1 MTMTITWPRTE
12 PIVVTDF
19 DPMAEPMTDDEF
31 FDLCQANPD
40 WRIER
45 TAEGKLILMP
55 PAGGE
60 TGIQNSQ
67 LNRLLGNWAE
77 ADGTGVV
84 FDSSTG
90 FILPNGAK
98 RSPDASWVLRS
109 HWDALTPEQRKKF
122 PPLCPDFVVELRSPT
137 DTLEPLQE
145 KMAEYLA
152 NGARL
157 GWLLDPKERKVYVYR
172 PDAEVVCLENP
183 SQLTGDPVLPGF
195 VLDLTRVWPQR

>member
-1 MTMTITWPRTE
+1 M
-12 PIVVTDF
+12 DY
-19 DPMAEPMTDDEF
+19 DPMTAPMTDDEF

-109 HWDALTPEQRKKF
+109 RWDALTPEQRKKF
-122 PPLCPDFVVELRSPT
+122 PPLCPDFVAELRSPT

-157 GWLLDPKERKVYVYR
+157 GWLLDPEERKVYIYR
-172 PDAEVVCLENP
+172 PDTRVDCLENP

-195 VLDLTRVWPQR
+195 VLDLIRVWPQR